1 MSYQTD
7 LLKRME
13 TADWPK
19 FERSRFLGELNQMA
33 EEMYAQHSTEGYL
46 ASLLIY
52 QQLIE
57 EMLKL
62 LVKYS
67 NLVVQ
72 CSVFPQEINFVE
84 KKKGMMLGQV
94 ITLLENG
101 LVDDDIKKL
110 VKVSRSFAELRNR
123 LVHRITLK
131 TDRSDIRK
139 QARQGKKYH
148 DQIFEL
154 FDKIHDNHLLTL
166 GEYHKNYE
174 DYQELIEEDEPKPKK
189 KASKKTAKKAAARK

>member
-1 MSYQTD
+1 MSYKTD
-7 LLKRME
+7 LLKKME

-19 FERSRFLGELNQMA
+19 FDRASFLNELDHMA
-33 EEMYAQHSTEGYL
+33 GEMYSQYSTEGYL

-72 CSVFPQEINFVE
+72 CSVFPQELNFVE

-94 ITLLENG
+94 ISLLENG
-101 LVDDDIKKL
+101 LVDDDTRKL
-110 VKVSRSFAELRNR
+110 VKISRSFSQLRNR

-131 TDRSDIRK
+131 TNKSDIRK

-154 FDKIHDNHLLTL
+154 FEKILDNHLLTL
-166 GEYHKNYE
+166 SEYHKNYE
-174 DYQELIEEDEPKPKK
+174 DYKELVEDEPAPKK
-189 KASKKTAKKAAARK
+189 KAVKKTKARK